1 MTTQIPYGPENADY
15 PQFAAG
21 HAQYPPAGYEH
32 PIEPQPGYAQPIE
45 QQPGYAQPL
54 YPQEGAAAYPQPT
67 PYPQPPAFPQPP
79 AHPQPSAFPQPSAY
93 PQHPA
98 QQSPA
103 AHTQAPHPPAAQN
116 YATPGY
122 PADQAYANQAY
133 PTNQA
138 YPATQQDQDQ
148 LVAAQQAAAQRAMA
162 QAQQAQAQQAQA
174 QQAQA
179 QQAQAQAQQAQAQA
193 HAQQAQ
199 GQTQAQ
205 QPPAQQSYTPQG
217 VYPTNPPWAPTAAGG
232 AAGTGSAYENQV
244 PVVGGLLV
252 PYPEAMRNAARAQ
265 PPALWPVAV
274 LTFFFSLA
282 GVVSAARRANRAQR
296 GGNSGAPY
304 WITWAVSLLAG
315 SFVWFVVSL
324 TVIQPAVT
332 DFVESRAQSAVE
344 NQVLHD
350 GQLAKANITATKAEC
365 NAASERRADGTRDY
379 LCNLTLNDGKTGQV
393 TVTADKDG
401 TWKQLAAK

>member
-1 MTTQIPYGPENADY
+1 MTTQIPYGSENADY
-15 PQFAAG
+15 PSFAAG

-32 PIEPQPGYAQPIE
+32 PIEPQPGYAQP
-45 QQPGYAQPL
+45 L
-54 YPQEGAAAYPQPT
+54 YPQEGGAAFPQPT

-103 AHTQAPHPPAAQN
+103 AHTQAPHPPAPQN

-122 PADQAYANQAY
+122 PADQTYANQPY
-133 PTNQA
+133 PTS
-138 YPATQQDQDQ
+138 QQDQDQ

-162 QAQQAQAQQAQA
+162 QAQTAQ
-174 QQAQA
+174 
-179 QQAQAQAQQAQAQA
+179 
-193 HAQQAQ
+193 
-199 GQTQAQ
+199 Q

-232 AAGTGSAYENQV
+232 EAEPGSAYDSQV

-252 PYPEAMRNAARAQ
+252 PYPEAMRNAAKAQ

-304 WITWAVSLLAG
+304 WIAWAVSLVAG
-315 SFVWFVVSL
+315 SFVWFVISL

-332 DFVESRAQSAVE
+332 DFLESRAQSAVE

-401 TWKQLAAK
+401 TWKQMAAK